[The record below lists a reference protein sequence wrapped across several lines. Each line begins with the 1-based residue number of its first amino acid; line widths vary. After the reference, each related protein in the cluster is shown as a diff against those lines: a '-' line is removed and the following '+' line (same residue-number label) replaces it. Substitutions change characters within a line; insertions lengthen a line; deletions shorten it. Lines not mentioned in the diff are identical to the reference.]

1 MPVWRDEHVR
11 ISLTAEVPSSLAP
24 AHASPRDGRAALCAL
39 LGRWLVTGELP
50 PAPDETLARPL
61 AEAAR
66 QQGIAGLLNSAIF
79 ERGARWPDAT
89 RMVLRLAEQEDFALG
104 VRQLDTA
111 RRVQDLLG
119 ARGVRC
125 LPLKGA
131 ALAERL
137 YDSVAHRPMADVD
150 LLVLDEWP
158 RAITLL
164 EEGGFAE
171 QGQADHAR
179 TFLDPGLGTVV
190 ELHRG
195 VTSCA
200 RLFPLDLDASW
211 RRSRRGAGLMKRV
224 PSSEDL
230 LVHLS
235 LHAAFQ
241 HGLVLCLVQ
250 YLDFRRLLD
259 REPPDP
265 VLLAEIAI
273 RARAQGA
280 VALALEAAHAVVGA
294 SLGPRLQEF
303 ITDWLPSGLHGYVA
317 RTLRADPSAFF
328 VPAEPALAWV
338 RWQLTAGRRLALVR
352 ETLSPTLSSFSR
364 PAGFGAM
371 GRALGLARRWGLPTL
386 RSLGVRP
393 HR

>member
-1 MPVWRDEHVR
+1 MSWSFR
-11 ISLTAEVPSSLAP
+11 TP
-24 AHASPRDGRAALCAL
+24 ANARFRGERPALRAL
-39 LGRWLVTGELP
+39 LGRWLITGELP
-50 PAPDETLARPL
+50 SAPDEALVRLLVEVAR
-61 AEAAR
+61 E
-66 QQGIAGLLNSAIF
+66 QGLAGLLHQRIG
-79 ERGARWPDAT
+79 EQRVRWPDAT
-89 RMVLRLAEQEDFALG
+89 RSALRRAEQEDFAFG

-111 RRVQDLLG
+111 SRVQDLLG
-119 ARGVRC
+119 ARGVCC

-158 RAITLL
+158 RAVTLL
-164 EEGGFAE
+164 EEAGFAE

-179 TFLDPGLGTVV
+179 AFLDPASGTVV

-200 RLFPLDLDASW
+200 RLFPLDLDATW
-211 RRSRRGAGLMKRV
+211 RRSRRGVGLMKQV

-241 HGLVLCLVQ
+241 HGLALRLVQ
-250 YLDFRRLLD
+250 FLDFRRLLE

-265 VLLAEIAI
+265 ALLAQVATG
-273 RARAQGA
+273 ARAQGA

-294 SLGPRLQEF
+294 PLGPALQGLV
-303 ITDWLPSGLHGYVA
+303 TAWLPSGLRGYVA
-317 RTLRADPSAFF
+317 SRLRADPSALLA
-328 VPAEPALAWV
+328 PAEPALAWV
-338 RWQLTAGRRLALVR
+338 RWQLATGRRIALVR
-352 ETLSPTLSSFSR
+352 ETLSPGLSSVSR
-364 PAGFGAM
+364 PAGLGAV
-371 GRALGLARRWGLPTL
+371 GRALGLARRWCLPTL
-386 RSLGVRP
+386 RSLRARP
-393 HR
+393 ER

>member
-1 MPVWRDEHVR
+1 M
-11 ISLTAEVPSSLAP
+11 
-24 AHASPRDGRAALCAL
+24 AL
-39 LGRWLVTGELP
+39 R
-50 PAPDETLARPL
+50 R
-61 AEAAR
+61 
-66 QQGIAGLLNSAIF
+66 
-79 ERGARWPDAT
+79 
-89 RMVLRLAEQEDFALG
+89 AEQEDFAFG

-111 RRVQDLLG
+111 SRVQDLLG

-158 RAITLL
+158 LAVALL
-164 EEGGFAE
+164 EKAGFAE

-179 TFLDPGLGTVV
+179 AFLDPASGTVV

-200 RLFPLDLDASW
+200 RLFPLGIDAAW
-211 RRSRRGAGLMKRV
+211 RRSRAGAGLVNRV

-241 HGLVLCLVQ
+241 HGLALRLVQ
-250 YLDFRRLLD
+250 YLDFRRLLE

-265 VLLAEIAI
+265 ALLAQVAVG
-273 RARAQGA
+273 ASAQGA
-280 VALALEAAHAVVGA
+280 VALALEAAHAVVGVP
-294 SLGPRLQEF
+294 LGQKLQELT
-303 ITDWLPSGLHGYVA
+303 TDWLPSGLCRYVSSK
-317 RTLRADPSAFF
+317 LRVDPSAFF
-328 VPAEPALAWV
+328 APAEPALAWV
-338 RWQLTAGRRLALVR
+338 RWQLAAGRRLALVR
-352 ETLSPTLSSFSR
+352 ETLSPSLSSLSS
-364 PAGFGAM
+364 PAGLGVAR
-371 GRALGLARRWGLPTL
+371 RALGLARRWGRPTL
-386 RSLGVRP
+386 RSLGARSQ
-393 HR
+393 R

>member
-1 MPVWRDEHVR
+1 VSWSFMMPASARSPGGW
-11 ISLTAEVPSSLAP
+11 P
-24 AHASPRDGRAALCAL
+24 ALQAL
-39 LGRWLVTGELP
+39 LGGWLVTGELP
-50 PAPDETLARPL
+50 PAPDEALASLLVEVVR
-61 AEAAR
+61 E
-66 QQGIAGLLNSAIF
+66 QGLAGLLHEAIGQQ
-79 ERGARWPDAT
+79 RARWPDAA
-89 RMVLRLAEQEDFALG
+89 RIAFRRAEQEDFAFG

-111 RRVQDLLG
+111 SRVQHLLG

-158 RAITLL
+158 RAVTLL
-164 EEGGFAE
+164 EEAGFAE

-179 TFLDPGLGTVV
+179 AFLDPASGTLV

-200 RLFPLDLDASW
+200 RLFPLDLDATW
-211 RRSRRGAGLMKRV
+211 RRSRRGVGLMKQV

-241 HGLVLCLVQ
+241 HGLALRLVQ
-250 YLDFRRLLD
+250 FLDFRRLLE

-265 VLLAEIAI
+265 AVLAQVATG
-273 RARAQGA
+273 ARAQGA
-280 VALALEAAHAVVGA
+280 VALALEAAHAVVRA
-294 SLGPRLQEF
+294 PLSPALQDLV
-303 ITDWLPSGLHGYVA
+303 TAWLPSGLRGYVA
-317 RTLRADPSAFF
+317 SRRRADPSALL
-328 VPAEPALAWV
+328 VPAEPPVARV
-338 RWQLTAGRRLALVR
+338 RWGLAAGRRLALVR
-352 ETLSPTLSSFSR
+352 ETLSPSLSSFSR
-364 PAGFGAM
+364 PAGLGVAR
-371 GRALGLARRWGLPTL
+371 RALALARRWGRPTL
-386 RSLGVRP
+386 RSLGARSQRGHGRP
-393 HR
+393 YYP

>member
-1 MPVWRDEHVR
+1 MSAR
-11 ISLTAEVPSSLAP
+11 
-24 AHASPRDGRAALCAL
+24 SPRERLALRAL

-50 PAPDETLARPL
+50 PAPDEALASLL
-61 AEAAR
+61 AEVAR
-66 QQGIAGLLNSAIF
+66 EQGLAGLLHQAIG
-79 ERGARWPDAT
+79 EQRARWPDAA
-89 RMVLRLAEQEDFALG
+89 RMALRRAEQEDFAFG

-111 RRVQDLLG
+111 SRVQDLLG

-150 LLVLDEWP
+150 LLVLDEWS
-158 RAITLL
+158 RAVTLL
-164 EEGGFAE
+164 EEAGFTE

-179 TFLDPGLGTVV
+179 AFLDPASGTVV

-200 RLFPLDLDASW
+200 RLFPLDLDATW
-211 RRSRRGAGLMKRV
+211 RRSRRGAGLMKQV

-241 HGLVLCLVQ
+241 HGLVLRVVQ
-250 YLDFRRLLD
+250 FLDFRRLLE

-265 VLLAEIAI
+265 VLLAQVATS
-273 RARAQGA
+273 ARAQGA
-280 VALALEAAHAVVGA
+280 VALALEAARAIVAAPVSRG
-294 SLGPRLQEF
+294 LQEL
-303 ITDWLPSGLHGYVA
+303 ITAWLPISLRRYLA
-317 RTLRADPSAFF
+317 SKLRADPSALLR
-328 VPAEPALAWV
+328 PAEPALAWV
-338 RWQLTAGRRLALVR
+338 RWQLAEGRRIALVR
-352 ETLSPTLSSFSR
+352 ETIRPSLSSFSS
-364 PAGFGAM
+364 PTGHGVAV
-371 GRALGLARRWGLPTL
+371 RALGLARRWTLPTL
-386 RSLGVRP
+386 RSLTAWAAPQRRP
-393 HR
+393 GH